1 MRPVEH
7 GAYVS
12 LRLENPM
19 TDVSS
24 PVDFAG
30 LVSGLVASAATIL
43 AEVESL
49 LRGDTDDAGSGEGES
64 APPSAEQRAEAVQG
78 GLLTARHL
86 IDTLA
91 MLQEKTKG
99 NLTPQEGELIQTAVT
114 ELRISYVRLADRP
127 IPGQGGTAG

>member
-1 MRPVEH
+1 
-7 GAYVS
+7 
-12 LRLENPM
+12 M
-19 TDVSS
+19 TDAPL
-24 PVDFAG
+24 PVDFTGFLA
-30 LVSGLVASAATIL
+30 GLVASAATIL

-49 LRGDTDDAGSGEGES
+49 LQGDAKGPVEGTAASGGGGKPDWGAVGGEGES
-64 APPSAEQRAEAVQG
+64 EPLSPEQRAEAIEG

-99 NLTPQEGELIQTAVT
+99 NLTAQEGELIGTAIT
-114 ELRISYVRLADRP
+114 ELRIRYVQLADRP

>member
-1 MRPVEH
+1 
-7 GAYVS
+7 
-12 LRLENPM
+12 M
-19 TDVSS
+19 TDVSV
-24 PVDFAG
+24 PVDFAE

-49 LRGDTDDAGSGEGES
+49 LRGDTDGAGSGEGEA

-99 NLTPQEGELIQTAVT
+99 NLTPQEGELIQTAVM